1 MPAILI
7 FCHPEVG
14 SVGATPIAHRPTPN
28 APAPIDRQ
36 FAGDYVALLPATRET
51 WMRLR
56 GYGYRAYVISFHNGH
71 CCRTAN

>member
-1 MPAILI
+1 MP
-7 FCHPEVG
+7 
-14 SVGATPIAHRPTPN
+14 
-28 APAPIDRQ
+28 PAPIDRQ